1 MIQNSRSPVVKS
13 SISSSSGRTMSVEKR
28 SLAWTETISSFPYLT
43 TRAPSA
49 SANAC
54 DREPRARTP
63 NKKHV
68 LSKRSNTTFEERDFI
83 GISPCWELDFFLRIS
98 FVKPLG
104 DRLNE
109 EHQSHKQSG
118 KCDRSKH

>member
-43 TRAPSA
+43 TRAPSP

-68 LSKRSNTTFEERDFI
+68 LSKRSNTTFEESDFI

-98 FVKPLG
+98 FVKPLR

-109 EHQSHKQSG
+109 EQQP
-118 KCDRSKH
+118 REQWRKHERNER